1 MKLLHCAL
9 WLLLL
14 VGLVSAAAEDK
25 KGPTKEA
32 LVGRWQ
38 VTQPKDIDW
47 MSMEFTKDGKCR
59 WKLGKEDEDVIAY
72 TYALDGDRLTLTEDR
87 DEAVI
92 IKRKATIKK
101 LTSDMIEL
109 DVEGVS
115 DDGKPKTL
123 SYKLKRVEKK

>member
-1 MKLLHCAL
+1 MRFLGIMLG
-9 WLLLL
+9 
-14 VGLVSAAAEDK
+14 VVVAASVIGAGAAQEK
-25 KGPTKEA
+25 KPTKEA

-38 VTQPKDIDW
+38 FTEPKDIDF

-59 WKLGKEDEDVIAY
+59 WKLGKKDGEEIEY

-87 DEAVI
+87 HEGTI
-92 IKRKATIKK
+92 IVRHATIKK
-101 LTSDMIEL
+101 LTSDVMAL
-109 DVEGVS
+109 DLKGVS